1 MYLLI
6 IGNGAM
12 GKRVEKIAREDG
24 FFDKIEVIDP
34 LDRNGWPVEKADL
47 LIDFSHP
54 KAIKDIYEYCRAAG
68 GNIPVVIGTTGQTE
82 EEETVL
88 ELLDKICPVMRKTNF
103 SRGVEAMNEVAKT
116 VANLLYGSDV
126 NVEEIHHTKK
136 KDAPSGTAKT
146 LCDLVGIPYEKAVSI
161 RMGTIAGQHSVFFA
175 LEDEILEI
183 KHTAFS
189 KDIFARGALEKGKD
203 MLKAKKDN

>member
-1 MYLLI
+1 MDAAAVDAKLAEMAKVDYER
-6 IGNGAM
+6 IGEREYVEFVLVQGANDSDDLTDLVKKAAVEAAGKNAILNGA
-12 GKRVEKIAREDG
+12 
-24 FFDKIEVIDP
+24 
-34 LDRNGWPVEKADL
+34 N
-47 LIDFSHP
+47 
-54 KAIKDIYEYCRAAG
+54 KD
-68 GNIPVVIGTTGQTE
+68 NW
-82 EEETVL
+82 
-88 ELLDKICPVMRKTNF
+88 
-103 SRGVEAMNEVAKT
+103 EAMNEVAKT